1 LTAKEKTSSYL
12 QKVEEKILGTRTI
25 PKKPRR
31 FYGEAIGILLV
42 DSDILRIPGD
52 IGNAT
57 TYPFP
62 VRFKVVE
69 GVRGEDI
76 VCEKP
81 DISVCERLIEK
92 AKELEAEGIRAIT
105 TSCGYFS
112 YFHDEIANAVDVPV
126 FTSSL
131 IQVPLVS
138 KMLGKNKRVGII
150 CAYSKYLTTIF
161 LRKAG
166 IDDSVPI
173 AIAGVDKYWSTISN
187 EYPKERLDGLES
199 SLPKVAKELISKHP
213 DVGAIVLE
221 CTNFPPGAAA
231 IQEATGLPV
240 FDIVTLIYMIHD
252 VINRKRYVGYM

>member
-1 LTAKEKTSSYL
+1 LTAKEKTSNYFG
-12 QKVEEKILGTRTI
+12 KVGEKIFGTATMR
-25 PKKPRR
+25 KKPRH
-31 FYGEAIGILLV
+31 FYGEAIGILLLDTHV
-42 DSDILRIPGD
+42 LRIPGD

-69 GVRGEDI
+69 GVHGEDI

-81 DISVCERLIEK
+81 DIEVCERFIEK
-92 AKELEAEGIRAIT
+92 AKELEAEGMRAIT

-112 YFHDEIANAVDVPV
+112 YFHDEIANAVNVPV

-131 IQVPLVS
+131 VQVPLVS

-150 CAYSKYLTTIF
+150 CAYSKFLTTTH
-161 LRKAG
+161 LRNVG

-173 AIAGVDKYWSTISN
+173 AIAGVDKYWSMIS
-187 EYPKERLDGLES
+187 EEDPKERLDGLEKA
-199 SLPKVAKELISKHP
+199 LPKVAKELILKQP
-213 DVGAIVLE
+213 DIGAIVLE
-221 CTNFPPGAAA
+221 CTNLPPSAAA